1 LNEQATDFR
10 DKGFPEPTE
19 HYNVVIQKPVESTG
33 RKNQGYD
40 DWANLHILLDDNRQP
55 IYAFCKNRPKLAVDL
70 TASESLQPEGPG
82 YESP

>member
-1 LNEQATDFR
+1 LNEKARDFR

-19 HYNVVIQKPVESTG
+19 HYNVVIQRPEKQKG
-33 RKNQGYD
+33 RYQN
-40 DWANLHILLDDNRQP
+40 WANLHILLDDNRQP

-70 TASESLQPEGPG
+70 TASESLQPDGLE

>member
-1 LNEQATDFR
+1 LFRADLNEDAEKFP

-19 HYNVVIQKPVESTG
+19 HYNVVIQKFT
-33 RKNQGYD
+33 RKDGYQ
-40 DWANLHILLDDNRQP
+40 DWSNLHILLDDNRQP

-70 TASESLQPEGPG
+70 TASESLQPDGPG